1 MSFTSVLET
10 EHFVLSFLYWYQ
22 KGFCVIFLPLPPL
35 FQPLYYEFLEKFRTL
50 SPNLDF
56 SNPSI
61 IRYSRVISSPYSFFK
76 VIYLAAIKNRII
88 LIIYIYIKFMSGN
101 CLSIIRP
108 LKQLSKV
115 SIQCCSNEYF
125 FVKFSAN
132 YYEFI
137 LSKIPC
143 FSFILLNTFRR
154 MRFKYDNYS
163 LRGIL
168 FYVFKKYSYYKRL
181 ISKTF
186 NEKTLKMKT
195 TCPV

>member
-1 MSFTSVLET
+1 
-10 EHFVLSFLYWYQ
+10 
-22 KGFCVIFLPLPPL
+22 
-35 FQPLYYEFLEKFRTL
+35 
-50 SPNLDF
+50 
-56 SNPSI
+56 
-61 IRYSRVISSPYSFFK
+61 
-76 VIYLAAIKNRII
+76 
-88 LIIYIYIKFMSGN
+88 MSGN

-115 SIQCCSNEYF
+115 SIQCCFNEYF

-168 FYVFKKYSYYKRL
+168 FYAFKKYSYYKRL